1 VAEGVRPM
9 SRGNAITEAITDVHE
24 APALPPKGFD
34 PLKAN
39 AAELEKFWLPERPD
53 RKRQPDLYAHWHEMF
68 SPLPTFVLA
77 QSVLRDDPDAS
88 NMPNVAPRLRAG
100 AGLLESSRNWSGAY
114 LDCTNANPFRRVVG
128 AWTIPAVKPGIRQK
142 DDLDLP
148 FQCSAWIGID
158 GKKEWTESMPQVG
171 TEHGIDPDDGTHDHF
186 LWWQWWQRRPGR
198 DPELPYIIRGVPVK
212 PGDRVLCSVTVV
224 SPERVRIHVV
234 NRKTNLFATVQ
245 LTADEPVRGGTAEW
259 VVERQSDFRRGPDVL
274 HPLPDFTEVTFDHCA
289 VEGLDAA
296 VPPQQWVPRYIQLTQ
311 IMRTPDEQVRS
322 AIISRPAVQEEPR
335 TVKVVYQS
343 PEAS

>member
-1 VAEGVRPM
+1 M
-9 SRGNAITEAITDVHE
+9 SRSNVFGEAITGTPE
-24 APALPPKGFD
+24 APLPPEGFD
-34 PLKAN
+34 PVRNPKDVDRL
-39 AAELEKFWLPERPD
+39 AEFWLPERPD
-53 RKRQPDLYAHWHEMF
+53 HKKQPDLYAHWHEMF
-68 SPLPTFVLA
+68 SPLPTFVKARSLPRHKPH
-77 QSVLRDDPDAS
+77 VS
-88 NMPNVAPRLRAG
+88 NMPNVPPRLRAG

-128 AWTIPAVKPGIRQK
+128 AWTIPAVNPGIRQK

-158 GKKEWTESMPQVG
+158 GKKQWTESMPQVG
-171 TEHGIDPDDGTHDHF
+171 TEHGIGSGGRRHHF

-198 DPELPYIIRGVPVK
+198 DPELPFIIRGVPVK
-212 PGDRVLCSVTVV
+212 PGDRVLCSLTLVT
-224 SPERVRIHVV
+224 PERVRIHVV
-234 NRKTNLFATVQ
+234 NRKTNLFATVEV
-245 LTADEPVRGGTAEW
+245 TADEPVRGGTAEW

-296 VPPQQWVPRYIQLTQ
+296 VPPQHWVPRYIQLTQ
-311 IMRTPDEQVRS
+311 IMRNPDEQARL
-322 AIISRPAVQEEPR
+322 AIISRPAVQEEAR

-343 PEAS
+343 PKAS